1 MRVARPGMM
10 RTDPTT
16 GPSRPIQSMTLSPLA
31 WFLIPLLGAWIG
43 YGTNLIAVR
52 MIFRPIKPV
61 NILGFRIQGLVG
73 RRQAEIAK
81 SIGGVVGDHLL
92 SHQDML
98 EAMEKADLEGL
109 LDRILEDRLP
119 EVLEGIKKSLGPMAN
134 MLDMFLTPERM
145 VDIRKT
151 LVRKILEN
159 KESLTVSLEQALE
172 QGLDVHSLVETKVA
186 EFPVERL
193 EELILMVAKKEL
205 RAIEI
210 LGGVLGALIGLLQA
224 GILSLLPA

>member
-1 MRVARPGMM
+1 M
-10 RTDPTT
+10 
-16 GPSRPIQSMTLSPLA
+16 SLSPLA
-31 WFLIPLLGAWIG
+31 WILIPLLGAWIG

-61 NILGFRIQGLVG
+61 NVLGFRVQGLVG

-92 SHQDML
+92 SHADMMAAL
-98 EAMEKADLEGL
+98 ERADLEGL
-109 LDRILEDRLP
+109 LDRILKDRLP
-119 EVLEGIKKSLGPMAN
+119 EVLEGVKKSLGPMAS

-145 VDIRKT
+145 DDIRKT

-159 KESLTVSLEQALE
+159 RESLTLALEQALE
-172 QGLDVHSLVETKVA
+172 QGIDVHSLVETKVA

-193 EELILMVAKKEL
+193 EELILLVAKKEL

-210 LGGVLGALIGLLQA
+210 LGGVLGALIGLVQA
-224 GILSLLPA
+224 GILSVLPA

>member
-1 MRVARPGMM
+1 
-10 RTDPTT
+10 
-16 GPSRPIQSMTLSPLA
+16 MTLSPLA
-31 WFLIPLLGAWIG
+31 WILIPLLGAWIG

-52 MIFRPIKPV
+52 MIFRPIRPIHV
-61 NILGFRIQGLVG
+61 LGFRIQGLVG
-73 RRQAEIAK
+73 RRQAEIAR

-92 SHQDML
+92 SHGDMVAAL
-98 EAMEKADLEGL
+98 EKADLEGL
-109 LDRILEDRLP
+109 LDRLLADRLP
-119 EVLEGIKKSLGPMAN
+119 EVLEGVKKSLGPMAS

-145 VDIRKT
+145 VEIRKT

-159 KESLTVSLEQALE
+159 RESLITALEQALE
-172 QGLDVHSLVETKVA
+172 QGLDVHSLVESKVA

-193 EELILMVAKKEL
+193 EELILLVAKKEL

-224 GILSLLPA
+224 GILSLLPS